1 MKKMDNITLPPEGQG
16 HNAGL
21 PGAAR
26 KCQRAGATKEEAL
39 AHLRSIYDASRADH
53 QSATLRAIELVWG
66 GSIPDNE
73 DKVTLPELDA
83 KLIELLPPTPL
94 SAIIEATPHKTK
106 IKTISLLKNLF
117 LADEIIGVQHVSKE
131 GATLMVVED
140 LDHLHPHPSLD
151 QFKFLNPSTFKQI
164 EGAWIPDPETGGK
177 KLSTRCNAN
186 VASRPYMLLEMDSKD
201 EKTVQQFS
209 SFAMG
214 LSKFI
219 PLKMVVD
226 TGNKSLHFWFDARA
240 AAQAEVDAIFV
251 IACLYGA
258 DKQMAVRSQ
267 VARMPNVTAAGEGRS
282 AQRVV
287 YFDPHGEKYPTQ
299 IGKGKWD
306 VAGFEG
312 SIASH
317 RDVQFYYHGG
327 KYYTLATNGKWIA
340 LNSRSV
346 ARQLIDSGVRGSKI
360 PGEGQ
365 SPVDTFIAGVEM
377 HHPIDAIMQGASGRC
392 AGVHKENGYD
402 FLVMRSPTLIK
413 PRKGDWRTIKD
424 LLTHMFD
431 HTPNQLDVFYG
442 WCSSSAKA
450 FRNDGK
456 RQSKFM
462 PCQFLHILGEV
473 NSGKTLL
480 LDNILPHLLGGRSTN
495 ADAMFSEHGTAFN
508 SDLFQC
514 ELLFLDDTSVLL
526 PDFKSRSKLGEMIKS
541 LTVGTGGD
549 YHQKFADKIPVK
561 PWWRFVR
568 LMNLENSSVSTLPQM
583 NDGVRDKIILL
594 KAQSM
599 VGGLIDNTTAG
610 WYEPTQQKIV
620 AELPAFLQFLL
631 EEFVIPP
638 HIVDPA
644 KRFAVVSYHNP
655 SVLDQINEGSPEH
668 SLLERI
674 DGAAHGRMFCQLFE
688 QPEDSAQD
696 WSGTV
701 SALFEILADVGSR
714 NSQIQFSRFCP
725 SPKVLISQLQHLAK
739 SQPDRVTYSGD
750 EASQISP
757 KKKNGAFYWVIT
769 PKKQEPVTVED
780 SMDPF

>member
-1 MKKMDNITLPPEGQG
+1 
-16 HNAGL
+16 
-21 PGAAR
+21 
-26 KCQRAGATKEEAL
+26 
-39 AHLRSIYDASRADH
+39 
-53 QSATLRAIELVWG
+53 
-66 GSIPDNE
+66 
-73 DKVTLPELDA
+73 
-83 KLIELLPPTPL
+83 
-94 SAIIEATPHKTK
+94 
-106 IKTISLLKNLF
+106 
-117 LADEIIGVQHVSKE
+117 
-131 GATLMVVED
+131 
-140 LDHLHPHPSLD
+140 
-151 QFKFLNPSTFKQI
+151 
-164 EGAWIPDPETGGK
+164 
-177 KLSTRCNAN
+177 
-186 VASRPYMLLEMDSKD
+186 
-201 EKTVQQFS
+201 
-209 SFAMG
+209 
-214 LSKFI
+214 
-219 PLKMVVD
+219 
-226 TGNKSLHFWFDARA
+226 
-240 AAQAEVDAIFV
+240 
-251 IACLYGA
+251 
-258 DKQMAVRSQ
+258 
-267 VARMPNVTAAGEGRS
+267 
-282 AQRVV
+282 
-287 YFDPHGEKYPTQ
+287 
-299 IGKGKWD
+299 
-306 VAGFEG
+306 
-312 SIASH
+312 
-317 RDVQFYYHGG
+317 
-327 KYYTLATNGKWIA
+327 
-340 LNSRSV
+340 
-346 ARQLIDSGVRGSKI
+346 
-360 PGEGQ
+360 
-365 SPVDTFIAGVEM
+365 
-377 HHPIDAIMQGASGRC
+377 
-392 AGVHKENGYD
+392 
-402 FLVMRSPTLIK
+402 
-413 PRKGDWRTIKD
+413 
-424 LLTHMFD
+424 
-431 HTPNQLDVFYG
+431 
-442 WCSSSAKA
+442 
-450 FRNDGK
+450 
-456 RQSKFM
+456 
-462 PCQFLHILGEV
+462 
-473 NSGKTLL
+473 
-480 LDNILPHLLGGRSTN
+480 
-495 ADAMFSEHGTAFN
+495 
-508 SDLFQC
+508 
-514 ELLFLDDTSVLL
+514 
-526 PDFKSRSKLGEMIKS
+526 
-541 LTVGTGGD
+541 VGTGGD